1 MVLNADPTAYIAY
14 ERICVNTWERNVLM
28 NHEQIQ
34 SGLSRQQLEMELQR
48 VERSR
53 HRFGKLRNTII
64 WMLIFA
70 AVLASVSAIWFPIVW
85 VENEFGQLFLTWRT
99 HAVEPDD
106 TVICELGEN
115 PASYQVVSVT
125 GNEMEVML
133 LDDQFAGAVQRIAKE
148 DVAGKVVLQIWPL
161 PLELVFP

>member
-1 MVLNADPTAYIAY
+1 
-14 ERICVNTWERNVLM
+14 M

-53 HRFGKLRNTII
+53 HRFGKLRNTFLWVFIV
-64 WMLIFA
+64 A
-70 AVLASVSAIWFPIVW
+70 AVLASVSAIWLPFVW

-106 TVICELGEN
+106 MVICELGEKQ
-115 PASYQVVSVT
+115 ASYQVVSVT
-125 GNEMEVML
+125 GNEMEVIL

-148 DVAGKVVLQIWPL
+148 DVEGKVILRIWPL